1 PTVAEDDRHLD
12 HLEAGADR
20 AVGHLDLEGVA
31 AGLNRIEVDRLQHL
45 AAEALEAAGHVGDV
59 DAEDQLRVGA
69 AAAADRLAQRPPVA
83 DAAAGHVARAEHD
96 VGLPRRRQQPRQV
109 GGIVGEVRVHL
120 QDQPGTL
127 GQGAAEAGDVGGP
140 EPFLDLAMQDADV
153 AVALGEALGDRAGPV
168 RGAVVDDQHPG
179 RGRKLRP
186 RGFDQGLD
194 VLGLVI
200 GGEDQPGGSG
210 VGGRHRRRC
219 YSAAERATK
228 DGRPRVDNLKPMT
241 NAEIA
246 AALEE
251 LGVLYELD
259 GAVRYRVLAYGTAA
273 NAIRES
279 PVSVAELA
287 AKGKATDVPGV
298 GKTLAEKIDALL
310 GTGEIPAAVKLKAK
324 FPPTL
329 IEVTRVPGLGA
340 KTAKLLFDELGIAS
354 MEDLKKAAEGER
366 IREVKGLGP
375 KAEENVLASLERLG
389 EPGEGP
395 GRLLLSKVLPIAEE
409 LATALREHP
418 AANRVELAGS
428 ARRWAETCK
437 DIDIIA
443 TAEEPTALAEAL
455 VANPLIAAAGTPG
468 PNGVR
473 AQTHNGVSVD
483 LRIVA
488 PAAFGNLLQHFTG
501 SKAHNVQLREEAV
514 GRGLSVSEHGITDTE
529 SGKVDL
535 CVSEAKVYERLGYA
549 YIEPE
554 LREGRGELKAARE
567 GKLPDLIEVGDIK
580 GDLHSHTTLSDG
592 RNTLAEMAEA
602 GRERGYAYMAITDHS
617 ASHGFGDHVTPDRLW
632 ERIEEVRAWNKGKKG
647 FRLLAGSEINIGLDG
662 SLDYPDDLVE

>member
-1 PTVAEDDRHLD
+1 
-12 HLEAGADR
+12 
-20 AVGHLDLEGVA
+20 
-31 AGLNRIEVDRLQHL
+31 
-45 AAEALEAAGHVGDV
+45 
-59 DAEDQLRVGA
+59 
-69 AAAADRLAQRPPVA
+69 
-83 DAAAGHVARAEHD
+83 
-96 VGLPRRRQQPRQV
+96 
-109 GGIVGEVRVHL
+109 
-120 QDQPGTL
+120 
-127 GQGAAEAGDVGGP
+127 
-140 EPFLDLAMQDADV
+140 
-153 AVALGEALGDRAGPV
+153 
-168 RGAVVDDQHPG
+168 
-179 RGRKLRP
+179 
-186 RGFDQGLD
+186 
-194 VLGLVI
+194 
-200 GGEDQPGGSG
+200 
-210 VGGRHRRRC
+210 
-219 YSAAERATK
+219 
-228 DGRPRVDNLKPMT
+228 MT

-259 GAVRYRVLAYGTAA
+259 GAVKYRVLAYGTAA

-287 AKGKATDVPGV
+287 AKGRATDIPGV

-310 GTGEIPAAVKLKAK
+310 ETGEIPAAVKLKAK
-324 FPPTL
+324 FPTTL
-329 IEVTRVPGLGA
+329 IEVTRVPGLGT
-340 KTAKLLFDELGIAS
+340 KTARRLYDELEIATV
-354 MEDLKKAAEGER
+354 EDLKKAAETHQ
-366 IREVKGLGP
+366 IRELKGLG
-375 KAEENVLASLERLG
+375 KKVEENVLASLERLG

-395 GRLLLSKVLPIAEE
+395 GRLLLSKVRPIAEE
-409 LATALREHP
+409 LAAALRDHP
-418 AANRVELAGS
+418 AANRVEVAGS

-443 TAEEPTALAEAL
+443 TADDPTALSEAL
-455 VANPLIAAAGTPG
+455 VANALIAAAGTPG

-483 LRIVA
+483 LRIVP

-535 CVSEAKVYERLGYA
+535 CESEEAVYKRLGYE

-567 GKLPDLIEVGDIK
+567 GKLPGLIALDDIK

-592 RNTLAEMAEA
+592 RNTLEEMAEA

-617 ASHGFGDHVTPDRLW
+617 ASHGFGDHVTPERLW
-632 ERIEEVRAWNKGKKG
+632 ERIEEIRAWNKGKKG

-662 SLDYPDDLVE
+662 TLDYPDDLVEALDWVVASVHTSFSISPREMTGRVLAAIENPQVNCIGHLTGRLIGRREPYGIDVEAVAEAAARTGTTIEINSNPNRRDLSDRHARLAVDAGVRIVINTDAHGVDTLDNMAYGVATARRAWLTKADVANTRGWAEFKKLAGLSR